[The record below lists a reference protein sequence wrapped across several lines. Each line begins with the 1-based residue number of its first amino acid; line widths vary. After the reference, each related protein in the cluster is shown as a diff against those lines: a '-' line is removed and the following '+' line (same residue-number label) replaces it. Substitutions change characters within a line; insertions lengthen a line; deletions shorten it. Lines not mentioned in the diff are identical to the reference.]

1 MSLEKSG
8 FKIEDMQVS
17 HIFGDEQIDKK
28 LTEYKFVFP
37 DNQIAIPI
45 YFIGKDFVEEI
56 DSNKKRSL
64 LKLLN
69 GAIKN
74 KKPLKQTT
82 IDKYLDLFSEDQD
95 LV

>member
-8 FKIEDMQVS
+8 FEIKDMQVS
-17 HIFGDEQIDKK
+17 HIFGDDQIDKK

-45 YFIGKDFVEEI
+45 YFIGKDLVDEI

-64 LKLLN
+64 IKLLN
-69 GAIKN
+69 GAIRN
-74 KKPLKQTT
+74 KKPLKQST
-82 IDKYLDLFSEDQD
+82 IDKYLDLFNEDQD
-95 LV
+95 LI